1 MCGNSF
7 IAGITLPDDI
17 QLSLTSDESEL
28 SPDAGSPDSH
38 QSASRATEAGW
49 DSLIYC
55 PMHKQSYSWIAYSRS
70 LPMWASHPSPS
81 WVIYNSIL
89 PSFLQNSIYCVFTV
103 NGGNTRA
110 KSSVVPVLPNRPIVY
125 DDDEP
130 DRLFYTNQS
139 RQLFILCRKV
149 CTYVRAF
156 WSGYVFRLIVVVVS
170 VHNFMCINASKST
183 LASYCL
189 QDMNLC
195 QFSLFI
201 AACVSGHHWQQATA
215 EGFTIHSFGNRLWQE
230 WYLYWC
236 CYTAADWLSHPCH
249 STGSYSWIRS
259 HPSLTTQRLH
269 SAGHVFFSWV
279 W

>member
-49 DSLIYC
+49 DSLICC
-55 PMHKQSYSWIAYSRS
+55 PMHNQSYSTHAVCLCE
-70 LPMWASHPSPS
+70 LPTLLQARWLTTTF
-81 WVIYNSIL
+81 L

-149 CTYVRAF
+149 CTYVH
-156 WSGYVFRLIVVVVS
+156 SEV
-170 VHNFMCINASKST
+170 
-183 LASYCL
+183 
-189 QDMNLC
+189 DM
-195 QFSLFI
+195 
-201 AACVSGHHWQQATA
+201 
-215 EGFTIHSFGNRLWQE
+215 
-230 WYLYWC
+230 YL
-236 CYTAADWLSHPCH
+236 DW
-249 STGSYSWIRS
+249 
-259 HPSLTTQRLH
+259 
-269 SAGHVFFSWV
+269 
-279 W
+279 